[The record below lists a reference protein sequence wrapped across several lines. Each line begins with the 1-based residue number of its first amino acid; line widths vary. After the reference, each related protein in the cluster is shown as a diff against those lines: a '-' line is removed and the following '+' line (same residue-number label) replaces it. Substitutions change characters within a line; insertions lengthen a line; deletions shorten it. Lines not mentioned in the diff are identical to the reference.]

1 MAEVT
6 GRDRSSICLVRP
18 PFGWVTRS
26 GVDRLQSWGFETV
39 LCDIL
44 PGDWRASPDLVVK
57 RVLRRVRP
65 GSIIA
70 LHDGADN
77 GANAAT
83 IVDRLF
89 TELTN
94 RDFKF
99 VPIGPEACQ
108 SYE

>member
-1 MAEVT
+1 
-6 GRDRSSICLVRP
+6 
-18 PFGWVTRS
+18 
-26 GVDRLQSWGFETV
+26 V